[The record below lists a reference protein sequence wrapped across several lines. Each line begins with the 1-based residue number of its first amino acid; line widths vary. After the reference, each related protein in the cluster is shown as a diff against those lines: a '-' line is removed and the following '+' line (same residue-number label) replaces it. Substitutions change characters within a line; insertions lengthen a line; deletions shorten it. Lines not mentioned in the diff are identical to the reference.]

1 MMPTLPLLLSNAKPK
16 RPRCHPK
23 NAVIGGRNGRIQ
35 GPREGPVTS
44 ACYRC
49 RSSAPRVASWLES
62 YAFVRGDSL
71 PSLRLPDIFSPLFV
85 ALGSRSHQPASRQ
98 CCAGI
103 IVFR

>member
-1 MMPTLPLLLSNAKPK
+1 MPTPPLLLSNAKPK

-35 GPREGPVTS
+35 GQLEGPVTS
-44 ACYRC
+44 ACYRY

-85 ALGSRSHQPASRQ
+85 ALGSHQQASVLRG
-98 CCAGI
+98 CAGI